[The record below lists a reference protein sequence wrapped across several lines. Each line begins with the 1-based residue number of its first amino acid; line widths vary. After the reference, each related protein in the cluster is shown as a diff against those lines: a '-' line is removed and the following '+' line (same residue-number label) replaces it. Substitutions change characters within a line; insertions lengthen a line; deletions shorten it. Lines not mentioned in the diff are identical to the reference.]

1 MPGEGLAQI
10 FVWGE
15 QPLPEVIELKQ
26 MAKAQRR
33 HRSRR
38 EVVWVCAAPGS
49 WLENTLP
56 CGL

>member
-1 MPGEGLAQI
+1 MAQI